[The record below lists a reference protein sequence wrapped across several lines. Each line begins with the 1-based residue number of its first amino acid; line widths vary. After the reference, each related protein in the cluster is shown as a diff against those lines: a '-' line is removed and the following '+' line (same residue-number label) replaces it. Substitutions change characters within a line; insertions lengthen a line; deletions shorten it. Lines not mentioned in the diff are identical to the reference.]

1 MSASPTRRKLLRCMC
16 CEGLCAPARPA
27 RRGFLAGVA
36 ALGLGAMPAIGRPT
50 RAAAQDAK
58 TRIDVHHHFIP
69 QFHVDAMMAP
79 GRRATG
85 PPPKWS
91 PALSLEE
98 MDKSGIATAILSIA
112 QPGVWYGDNVE
123 EARGLARQLN
133 EYGARLVRDHP
144 GRFGLFAV
152 IAPPDVQ
159 GSLKEIEYAFDT
171 LKADGIG
178 LLTSYQSKYLGDAL
192 FAPVYEELNR
202 RKAVVYVHP
211 TSPDCCHGL
220 VPGIPPSS
228 IEYATDTTR
237 TIAHLVFSGTAMK
250 FPDIRWIFS
259 HSGGTLPFLTGR
271 FVRLAEE
278 RKAVIYVHPTTP
290 DCCRGLIPGVPPSSI
305 EYATDS
311 TRTIAN
317 LVFSGTAM
325 KFPDIRWIF
334 SHSGGTL
341 PFLTG
346 RFIRL
351 ADERKPANLPDGP
364 LPEFR
369 KFYYELAQ
377 GNTPGQIAALLKM
390 VSISQVLYGTDYPFR
405 DGAEVNRGIA
415 EWGFTAADQ
424 RAIEREN
431 ALRLLSRLKAG

>member
-1 MSASPTRRKLLRCMC
+1 MSANSLRRRLVRA
-16 CEGLCAPARPA
+16 GLCCDPPPAPAQPA
-27 RRGFLAGVA
+27 RRSFL
-36 ALGLGAMPAIGRPT
+36 LGAAATGFVLGRVPP
-50 RAAAQDAK
+50 AAAQAPAAK
-58 TRIDVHHHFIP
+58 TRIDVHHHFLP
-69 QFHVDAMMAP
+69 QFHVDAMMAAP
-79 GRRATG
+79 GRRVAG
-85 PPPKWS
+85 SPPRWS
-91 PALSLEE
+91 PASSLEE
-98 MDKSGIATAILSIA
+98 MDKSGIATAVLSIV
-112 QPGVWYGDNVE
+112 QPGVWFGDNVE
-123 EARGLARQLN
+123 EARSLARQLN
-133 EYGARLVRDHP
+133 DYGARLVRDHP

-159 GSLKEIEYAFDT
+159 GSLNEIEYAFDT
-171 LKADGIG
+171 LKADGIA
-178 LLTSYQSKYLGDAL
+178 LLTSYQNKYLGDAS

-211 TSPDCCHGL
+211 TSPDCCRGL

-228 IEYATDTTR
+228 IEYATDSTR

-278 RKAVIYVHPTTP
+278 RK
-290 DCCRGLIPGVPPSSI
+290 
-305 EYATDS
+305 
-311 TRTIAN
+311 
-317 LVFSGTAM
+317 
-325 KFPDIRWIF
+325 
-334 SHSGGTL
+334 
-341 PFLTG
+341 
-346 RFIRL
+346 
-351 ADERKPANLPDGP
+351 PANLPEGP

-369 KFYYELAQ
+369 KFHYELAQ

-415 EWGFTAADQ
+415 EWGFTPADE

-431 ALRLLSRLKAG
+431 ALALLPRLRAS